1 MVNRNDHKKEFKNFI
16 RNKGCRLTNE
26 RLALIAGIR
35 RMHGHF
41 NVDLLLSF
49 LKKKRLSVSR
59 DTIYRNL
66 PILLE
71 AGLIEQSFK
80 TSRDTY
86 YESAEPQTHHDHL
99 VCRDCG
105 KIVEFKEPEIEKTQ
119 QRVAEKYAFKLEYHC
134 HQLVGVCKKCR
145 T

>member
-1 MVNRNDHKKEFKNFI
+1 MIKNQKEFEGFI
-16 RNKGCRLTNE
+16 HGKGCRLTGE
-26 RLALIAGIR
+26 RLRLVEGIKR
-35 RMHGHF
+35 QRGHF
-41 NVDLLLSF
+41 NVDLLLSS
-49 LKKKRLSVSR
+49 LKKEGLRVSR

-86 YESAEPQTHHDHL
+86 YESAKPQTHHDHL
-99 VCRDCG
+99 VCRECR
-105 KIVEFKEPEIEKTQ
+105 KIVEFKDAAIEKAQ

-134 HQLVGVCKKCR
+134 HQLIGVCKKCR
-145 T
+145 K